1 MPSARQW
8 TLVATIV
15 GSSLTFI
22 DATVVNVALPA
33 LQSDLHATIT
43 DLQWV
48 IEAYALFLGSLILVG
63 GSMGDQVGR
72 RRTFLAGVLLF
83 TLASIACGLATS
95 TRALIVARAIQGTGA
110 AFLVP
115 GSLAIISATF
125 DDAERGRAIGTWSG
139 FSAITSAIG
148 PVVGGWLIEHV
159 SWRAIFFLNVPLAVF
174 VVVLSLR
181 FMRDSRDET
190 RGSRVDWTGP
200 VLAVIGLGGIVFG
213 LLEWP
218 RTGANPSI
226 VRAAIGGG
234 IVALV
239 AFVIVERRAP
249 SPMLPVGLFRSR
261 TFTLA
266 NALTLLLY
274 GALGTVLWLV
284 PLNLIQ
290 VQRYTATAAGAAF
303 LPLPILMF
311 TLSRWSGGLIARIG
325 SRVPL
330 TIGPIVAAL
339 GLALY
344 ARPGIGGS
352 YWTTFFPAIAV
363 LGFAMAIVVAPLTT
377 TAMTA
382 VDTQHAGVAS
392 GVNNAVARIA
402 GLIAIA
408 VFGIA
413 LVRIFNARVGPA
425 LDQLRLPAT
434 ARAAV
439 DRELPKLAGAEIDA
453 SIEPTQRA
461 GTQRAIDEAFVSAFR
476 MVMIGSAALAL
487 AAAAAGGLI
496 REPGAVWSG
505 RRARARPP
513 EITRRR

>member
-1 MPSARQW
+1 VPSARQW
-8 TLVATIV
+8 TLVATII

-33 LQSDLHATIT
+33 LQADLRATIT

-63 GSMGDQVGR
+63 GSMGDQFGR
-72 RRTFLAGVLLF
+72 RRTFIAGVLLF

-95 TRALIVARAIQGTGA
+95 TRALITARAIQGAGA

-139 FSAITSAIG
+139 FSAMTTALG

-159 SWRAIFFLNVPLAVF
+159 SWRAIFFLNVPLAVI
-174 VVVLSLR
+174 VIVLSLR
-181 FMRDSRDET
+181 CMSESRDDT
-190 RGSRVDWTGP
+190 RGSRVDWTGAM
-200 VLAVIGLGGIVFG
+200 LAVLGLGGIVYG

-218 RTGANPSI
+218 RPEASRSI
-226 VRAAIGGG
+226 VAATTGGG
-234 IVALV
+234 IVALT
-239 AFVIVERRAP
+239 AFIIVERRVP
-249 SPMLPVGLFRSR
+249 GPMLPLGLFRSR

-266 NALTLLLY
+266 NVLTLFLY

-290 VQRYTATAAGAAF
+290 VQHYTATAAGAAF

-311 TLSRWSGGLIARIG
+311 ALSRWSGGLVARIG
-325 SRVPL
+325 SRPPL
-330 TIGPIVAAL
+330 TIGPIVAAV

-363 LGFAMAIVVAPLTT
+363 LGLGMAIVVAPLTT

-382 VDTQHAGVAS
+382 VETQHAGVAS
-392 GVNNAVARIA
+392 GVNNAVARVA

-413 LVRIFNARVGPA
+413 LVRVFNARVNPA
-425 LDQLRLPAT
+425 LDQLQLPAT
-434 ARAAV
+434 ARAAI
-439 DRELPKLAGAEIDA
+439 DRELPKLAGATIDA
-453 SIEPTQRA
+453 PIEPTQRA
-461 GTQRAIDEAFVSAFR
+461 ETQRAIDEAFVSAFKL
-476 MVMIGSAALAL
+476 VMTGSSVLAL
-487 AAAAAGGLI
+487 AAALAGAFI
-496 REPGAVWSG
+496 RG
-505 RRARARPP
+505 RRSGEAREAPHLV
-513 EITRRR
+513 TRDQQT

>member
-8 TLVATIV
+8 TLVATII

-33 LQSDLHATIT
+33 LQADLHATIT

-63 GSMGDQVGR
+63 GSMGDQFGR
-72 RRTFLAGVLLF
+72 RRTFLLGVLLF
-83 TLASIACGLATS
+83 TLASVACGLATS
-95 TRALIVARAIQGTGA
+95 TRALIVARAIQGAGA

-125 DDAERGRAIGTWSG
+125 GDAERGRAIGTWSG

-159 SWRAIFFLNVPLAVF
+159 SWRAIFFLNVPLAVL
-174 VVVLSLR
+174 VIALSVR
-181 FMRDSRDET
+181 CMSESRDET
-190 RGSRVDWTGP
+190 RGSRVDWTGA
-200 VLAVIGLGGIVFG
+200 VLTVLGLGGIVFG

-218 RTGANPSI
+218 RLGANPSI

-234 IVALV
+234 IAALA
-239 AFVIVERRAP
+239 AFVIVERRV
-249 SPMLPVGLFRSR
+249 SGPMLPIGLFRSR
-261 TFTLA
+261 MFTLA
-266 NALTLLLY
+266 NVLTLFLY

-290 VQRYTATAAGAAF
+290 VQHYTATAAGAAF

-311 TLSRWSGGLIARIG
+311 TLSRWSGGLVARIG

-330 TIGPIVAAL
+330 TIGPIVAAV

-352 YWTTFFPAIAV
+352 YWTTFFPAVAV

-382 VDTQHAGVAS
+382 VETQHAGVAS
-392 GVNNAVARIA
+392 GVNNAVARVA

-413 LVRIFNARVGPA
+413 LVRIFNARVTPA
-425 LDQLRLPAT
+425 LDQLALPSA
-434 ARAAV
+434 ARTTV
-439 DRELPKLAGAEIDA
+439 NRELPKLAGAEIDA
-453 SIEPTQRA
+453 SIGPTQRA
-461 GTQRAIDEAFVSAFR
+461 RTQQAIDEAFVSAFR
-476 MVMIGSAALAL
+476 LVMMGTSALAL
-487 AAAAAGGLI
+487 AAALAGAFIG
-496 REPGAVWSG
+496 RSSSGEARGAPHLV
-505 RRARARPP
+505 
-513 EITRRR
+513 TRDQQT

>member
-1 MPSARQW
+1 VPSARQW
-8 TLVATIV
+8 TLVATII

-33 LQSDLHATIT
+33 LQADLHATIT

-63 GSMGDQVGR
+63 GSMGDQFGR
-72 RRTFLAGVLLF
+72 RRTFIAGVLLF
-83 TLASIACGLATS
+83 TLASIVCGFATS
-95 TRALIVARAIQGTGA
+95 TRALITARAIQGAGA

-139 FSAITSAIG
+139 FSAITTAMG

-159 SWRAIFFLNVPLAVF
+159 SWRAIFFLNVPLAAIVIA
-174 VVVLSLR
+174 LALR
-181 FMRDSRDET
+181 CMSESRDDT
-190 RGSRVDWTGP
+190 RGRRVDWTGA
-200 VLAVIGLGGIVFG
+200 VLAVLGLGGIVYG

-218 RTGANPSI
+218 RPEASRSI
-226 VRAAIGGG
+226 VLAATGGG
-234 IVALV
+234 IVALA
-239 AFVIVERRAP
+239 AFVIVERRV
-249 SPMLPVGLFRSR
+249 SGPMLALGLFRSR

-266 NALTLLLY
+266 NVLTLFLY

-290 VQRYTATAAGAAF
+290 VQHYTATAAGAAF

-311 TLSRWSGGLIARIG
+311 ALSRWSGGLVASIG
-325 SRVPL
+325 SRLPL
-330 TIGPIVAAL
+330 TIGPIVAAV

-363 LGFAMAIVVAPLTT
+363 LGLGMAIVVAPLTT

-382 VDTQHAGVAS
+382 VETQHAGVAS
-392 GVNNAVARIA
+392 GVNNAVARVA

-408 VFGIA
+408 VLGIA
-413 LVRIFNARVGPA
+413 LVRVFNARVDPA
-425 LDQLRLPAT
+425 LDQLRLPSA
-434 ARAAV
+434 ARAAI

-453 SIEPTQRA
+453 PTDPAQRA
-461 GTQRAIDEAFVSAFR
+461 ETRRAIDEAFVSAFR
-476 MVMIGSAALAL
+476 LVMAGSSVLAL
-487 AAAAAGGLI
+487 AAAAAGLLI
-496 REPGAVWSG
+496 REQPPAFAAGKRAMA
-505 RRARARPP
+505 RRP
-513 EITRRR
+513 ETKLQ